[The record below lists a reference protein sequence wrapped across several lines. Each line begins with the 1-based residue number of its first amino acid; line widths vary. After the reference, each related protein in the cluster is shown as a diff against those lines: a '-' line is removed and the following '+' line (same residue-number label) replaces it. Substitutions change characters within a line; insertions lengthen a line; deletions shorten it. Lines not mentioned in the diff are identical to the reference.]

1 LLDARTRRLA
11 AEFWGFT
18 GPRAFQATF
27 QVTVLYLDVLIV
39 GALASTYQAGI
50 YSAVSKLAILGTFAL
65 EGNRLAIGPQLS
77 AMLGRREYGRAA
89 ELYQTATRSLV
100 LATFPLYVVLAIFP
114 ATILG
119 IFGSRYTAGAS
130 ALTVLSLAMLIN
142 LGTGNVTVVLLMG
155 GKSSWSAINAG
166 AALIANVGLNLLLV
180 PHLGIL
186 GAAIAWSAS
195 IAIDNIT
202 AMIQIRWVM
211 GLAPFGSG
219 YWLTTGTTLYCFGTT
234 GIAARLILG
243 QTLPALIVA
252 VLAGLVSY
260 ALMLYLA
267 RDRMQLAELVAA
279 LRPGS
284 AEPHAGPRQP
294 PIPLAAPVDGD

>member
-1 LLDARTRRLA
+1 
-11 AEFWGFT
+11 
-18 GPRAFQATF
+18 
-27 QVTVLYLDVLIV
+27 
-39 GALASTYQAGI
+39 
-50 YSAVSKLAILGTFAL
+50 
-65 EGNRLAIGPQLS
+65 
-77 AMLGRREYGRAA
+77 
-89 ELYQTATRSLV
+89 
-100 LATFPLYVVLAIFP
+100 
-114 ATILG
+114 
-119 IFGSRYTAGAS
+119 
-130 ALTVLSLAMLIN
+130 MLIN

-180 PHLGIL
+180 PRIGIL

-195 IAIDNIT
+195 IAIDNVA

-219 YWLTTGTTLYCFGTT
+219 YWLAAGTTLICFGTT

-243 QTLPALIVA
+243 QTLPALVVA
-252 VLAGLVSY
+252 LSAGMVSY
-260 ALMLYLA
+260 ALTLYFA

-284 AEPHAGPRQP
+284 ARPPAGPSQP
-294 PIPLAAPVDGD
+294 PIPLPAPVDGG

>member
-1 LLDARTRRLA
+1 
-11 AEFWGFT
+11 
-18 GPRAFQATF
+18 
-27 QVTVLYLDVLIV
+27 
-39 GALASTYQAGI
+39 
-50 YSAVSKLAILGTFAL
+50 
-65 EGNRLAIGPQLS
+65 
-77 AMLGRREYGRAA
+77 M
-89 ELYQTATRSLV
+89 
-100 LATFPLYVVLAIFP
+100 LAIFP
-114 ATILG
+114 AVILG

-180 PHLGIL
+180 PRIGIL

-195 IAIDNIT
+195 IAIDNVA

-219 YWLTTGTTLYCFGTT
+219 YWLAAGTTLICFGTT

-243 QTLPALIVA
+243 QTLPALVVA
-252 VLAGLVSY
+252 LSAGMVSY
-260 ALMLYLA
+260 ALTLYFA

-284 AEPHAGPRQP
+284 AKPHADPSQP
-294 PIPLAAPVDGD
+294 PIPLPAPVDGD